1 LERYQRQWRS
11 ERRINRLAMLEPAA
25 FHNQGA
31 LHKGLRAVFSL
42 PVRSIII
49 AGQ

>member
-1 LERYQRQWRS
+1 MIRAN
-11 ERRINRLAMLEPAA
+11 RRAMLEPAA

-49 AGQ
+49 GGQ